1 MSTTTTT
8 TTWIKYL
15 CSVNRSFRVCSRQEM
30 LYMMVPIWHYDLTI
44 LMVIAKII
52 PFFFRVYCYIYY
64 CCIVYP
70 NSFCQPHN
78 IPTKPQTIDR
88 VYAVQ
93 WRAILIKSVWA
104 FSFRDLVT
112 IFWARFGFDFFSL
125 FHLIYYLNILTEI
138 TLFTSM
144 RLINYVWIWV

>member
-1 MSTTTTT
+1 MFASRNVIYDGAHLTL
-8 TTWIKYL
+8 WLDNLDGYRKDY
-15 CSVNRSFRVCSRQEM
+15 SVFLSGVL
-30 LYMMVPIWHYDLTI
+30 LY
-44 LMVIAKII
+44 
-52 PFFFRVYCYIYY
+52 YY

-93 WRAILIKSVWA
+93 WTAILIKSVWA

-112 IFWARFGFDFFSL
+112 IFWGRFGFDFFSL